1 MYTATSSAKWAITV
15 GLAVAGRLLECSPVR
30 EPDGTWLLPCFLV
43 PSPANSG
50 MRSAADPMRV
60 PAAARRTPT
69 RARRRRPACSARASP
84 AAKRHGHA
92 TSDTFAAYVAA
103 PARLPRRGDDRCT
116 VLLCHLRNPVERSA
130 RHLLL
135 HQHVAFY

>member
-1 MYTATSSAKWAITV
+1 MGFHCRVGSADRWSVHRLGNLTAPGS
-15 GLAVAGRLLECSPVR
+15 
-30 EPDGTWLLPCFLV
+30 CFLV
-43 PSPANSG
+43 PNPANYG
-50 MRSAADPMRV
+50 MRSAAQRS
-60 PAAARRTPT
+60 AAQQIPCVCRQRRGARPHARAGGAP
-69 RARRRRPACSARASP
+69 RARRAPHLPRNGMGTP
-84 AAKRHGHA
+84 HA